1 MRGLDAVSRVRRTC
15 GCVAMP
21 ADRQAMPRPGP
32 TPEGQERPC
41 QPHAGVDQIVEG
53 GGAARAP
60 HFPAVSSVATDH
72 ASRLA
77 QAGPAS

>member
-1 MRGLDAVSRVRRTC
+1 MRGLDAVSQVRRTC
-15 GCVAMP
+15 GRAAMP
-21 ADRQAMPRPGP
+21 ADRQAMPRLGP
-32 TPEGQERPC
+32 TPEGQKRPC

-60 HFPAVSSVATDH
+60 HCPAVASVATDH